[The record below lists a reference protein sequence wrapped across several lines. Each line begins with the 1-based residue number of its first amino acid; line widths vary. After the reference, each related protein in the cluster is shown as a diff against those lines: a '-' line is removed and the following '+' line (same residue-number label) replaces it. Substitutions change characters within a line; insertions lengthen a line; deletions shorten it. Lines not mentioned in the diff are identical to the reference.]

1 LIIPFSFRW
10 FPVASDPQR
19 SPTGKLRPASAA
31 SSLSS
36 SSSSSSPPT
45 PSLSVSTP
53 ASDHAHA
60 LSPLSSARL
69 PIATPRSPST
79 SLGGGTGSGNV
90 ALPIHSSATLDR
102 GSASASS
109 AEVGDNDAS
118 HCSAF
123 DVELERKIASLEPLF
138 LEILDKFGIRYS
150 ADVKIKAAL
159 AECRQ
164 LQRQVRCRGQTSPF
178 WFLDELESFG

>member
-1 LIIPFSFRW
+1 
-10 FPVASDPQR
+10 
-19 SPTGKLRPASAA
+19 
-31 SSLSS
+31 
-36 SSSSSSPPT
+36 
-45 PSLSVSTP
+45 
-53 ASDHAHA
+53 

-69 PIATPRSPST
+69 PIATPRSPSAGLVDGT
-79 SLGGGTGSGNV
+79 SSGNS

-102 GSASASS
+102 GSASARSP
-109 AEVGDNDAS
+109 EVGDSEAS

-164 LQRQVRCRGQTSPF
+164 LQRQVRCRCQAKPF
-178 WFLDELESFG
+178 VG